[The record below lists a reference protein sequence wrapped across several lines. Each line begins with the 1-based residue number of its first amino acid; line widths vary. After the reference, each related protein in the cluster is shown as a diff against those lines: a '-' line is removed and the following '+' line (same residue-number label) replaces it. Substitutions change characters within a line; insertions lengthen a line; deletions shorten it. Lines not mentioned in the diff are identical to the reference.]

1 MLGQSTSSEVLV
13 VWTRTAEV
21 EMDRS
26 WELFSGL
33 DNGVDLK
40 SREEAVLKD
49 DFQVSW
55 CHSLNK
61 WELRKNQTCRER
73 TWWFLT
79 CWVEVSLRYTKRD
92 DDLAFFF
99 LNWGIVA
106 LQCCVT
112 FCCTTRWIIY
122 MYTYISSLVAL
133 PSPTPRHLGH
143 YRALSWVPCA
153 MQQVPTGCV
162 QTINAGE
169 RVEKRELSCTVTMEN
184 RMEVPYKT
192 KNRSF

>member
-21 EMDRS
+21 EMDS
-26 WELFSGL
+26 WELFSDL

-49 DFQVSW
+49 DFQVSG
-55 CHSLNK
+55 CRSLNK
-61 WELRKNQTCRER
+61 WDLRKNQTCRER
-73 TWWFLT
+73 TWRFRT

-92 DDLAFFF
+92 DELAFFF
-99 LNWGIVA
+99 FNWGIVA

-122 MYTYISSLVAL
+122 MYTYISSLVAPPLPHSL
-133 PSPTPRHLGH
+133 PSRSLQSP
-143 YRALSWVPCA
+143 
-153 MQQVPTGCV
+153 
-162 QTINAGE
+162 
-169 RVEKRELSCTVTMEN
+169 ELSSLRYATG
-184 RMEVPYKT
+184 PYWLCANNNCWGGGGEKGT
-192 KNRSF
+192 LLHSHCGEQDGCSLQN